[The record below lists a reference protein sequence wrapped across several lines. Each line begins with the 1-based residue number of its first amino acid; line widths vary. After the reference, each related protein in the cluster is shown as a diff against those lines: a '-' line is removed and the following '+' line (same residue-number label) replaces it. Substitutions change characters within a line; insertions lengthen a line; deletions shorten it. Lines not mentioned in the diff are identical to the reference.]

1 MRGFQCNVTTTNCGE
16 PEYPQFFICINSS
29 LPINGHD
36 NDVLKDVLREN
47 SGYQH
52 DYEMVTAESNDSHC
66 MKKFVNFKILT
77 QQDFEHITNN
87 SDGEK
92 DKAYV
97 VLIPSGNVVYCIIGA
112 GDNECPN
119 RPVVTGSAVRFVIE
133 NHSPIAPGKQQ
144 LPTFKLGLHTNM
156 VTVVVL
162 YTDPTSSSA
171 SLHPTIQPT
180 GMF

>member
-1 MRGFQCNVTTTNCGE
+1 
-16 PEYPQFFICINSS
+16 
-29 LPINGHD
+29 
-36 NDVLKDVLREN
+36 
-47 SGYQH
+47 
-52 DYEMVTAESNDSHC
+52 MVTAESNDSHC

-77 QQDFEHITNN
+77 QQDFEHIT
-87 SDGEK
+87 GQGIRG
-92 DKAYV
+92 AY
-97 VLIPSGNVVYCIIGA
+97 SEWNVVYCIIGA

-162 YTDPTSSSA
+162 QILPVRLRQQYNQQVCFK
-171 SLHPTIQPT
+171 LTIEVL
-180 GMF
+180 